1 MKIHDDIGRWTRSL
15 IDVVFPRVCTVCHTT
30 LIDGEDI
37 MCLGCLADFPRIDFK
52 GNYTDNDMTVRLTSL
67 HAPVTR
73 AAALF
78 HYVAQSRYVR
88 LIHDSKYNRRPLV
101 GKMLAERHSAELKAA
116 GFFSGIDLLLPV
128 PIHFTKRLVRGYN
141 QSYEIATGI
150 QRATGI
156 PIGDNLFA
164 RRPHSTQTLK
174 SAQQRRENP
183 VGIFG
188 VHDINELE
196 GRHVLV
202 IDDVVTTGSTMLS
215 VLEEIH
221 KASPS
226 TQMSVYSLALTHMS

>member
-1 MKIHDDIGRWTRSL
+1 MYDDICRWTRSF
-15 IDVVFPRVCTVCHTT
+15 IDVIFPRVCTVCHTT
-30 LIDGEDI
+30 LVDGEDI
-37 MCLGCLADFPRIDFK
+37 MCLDCLADFPRIDFK
-52 GNYTDNDMTVRLTSL
+52 GNYADNDMTVRLTSL
-67 HAPVTR
+67 HAPVSR
-73 AAALF
+73 GAALF
-78 HYVAQSRYVR
+78 HYVSQSRYVR
-88 LIHDSKYNRRPLV
+88 LIHDTKYNRRPKV
-101 GKMLAERHSAELKAA
+101 GRILAERHAAELKDA
-116 GFFSGIDLLLPV
+116 GFFNGIDLLLPV

-150 QRATGI
+150 QRVTGT

-188 VHDINELE
+188 VRDANELE

-221 KASPS
+221 KVSPS
-226 TQMSVYSLALTHMS
+226 TEMSVYSLALTNLS